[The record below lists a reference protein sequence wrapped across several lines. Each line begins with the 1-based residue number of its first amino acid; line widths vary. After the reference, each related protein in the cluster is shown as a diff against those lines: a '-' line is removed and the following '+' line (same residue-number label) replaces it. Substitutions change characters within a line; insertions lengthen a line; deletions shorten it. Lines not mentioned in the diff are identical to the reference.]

1 MSVRMQIEIRELREE
16 DTAALAE
23 IEAETFSM
31 PWSEDSFRQLLNHSY
46 CRYLVA
52 LADGQVAGCCGYTDI
67 CHEANID
74 NVVVA
79 ARFRN
84 RGIGQ
89 AMLAKLMLL
98 GEAEGVEA
106 YTLEV
111 RVSNLAAIHVYEKFG
126 FCSEGI
132 RPGFY
137 DRPKEDAVIMWKRKK
152 MS

>member
-1 MSVRMQIEIRELREE
+1 MRIEIRELRNE
-16 DTAALAE
+16 DTAALAK

-31 PWSEDSFRQLLNHSY
+31 PWSENAFRELLNHSY

-52 LADGQVAGCCGYTDI
+52 LVDGQVAGCCGYMDI

-79 ARFRN
+79 EQFRN
-84 RGIGQ
+84 RGIAR
-89 AMLAKLMLL
+89 AMLETLL
-98 GEAEGVEA
+98 AAGDAEGVEA

-111 RVSNLAAIHVYEKFG
+111 RVSNGAAIHLYEKCG
-126 FCSEGI
+126 FRSEGI